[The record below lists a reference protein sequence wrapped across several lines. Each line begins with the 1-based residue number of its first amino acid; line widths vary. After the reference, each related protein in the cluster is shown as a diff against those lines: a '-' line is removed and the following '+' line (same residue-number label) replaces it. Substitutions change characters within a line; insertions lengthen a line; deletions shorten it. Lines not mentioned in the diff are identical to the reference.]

1 MKLGVNMVK
10 NKTTYFILLILVF
23 INTFSINTKA
33 IETQLEN
40 KKILILG
47 SYNID
52 SEWELSVING
62 FKSSPGFNY
71 DVNIEF
77 LDSKNYNSDEN
88 TYNEFLDLLN
98 AKYKNQNI
106 DCILTI
112 DDEALTL
119 VRNNLFNEESI
130 FYKTKTVFVGVNHYF
145 SRTPEEEKYITGILD
160 YQDNLELVNLI
171 LTAVPNT
178 ENLYLLLDNNIYSET
193 IKSNLYY
200 IQNFSVR
207 QFNLHVI
214 EAKNFDELKPQ
225 LTNIDSSNS
234 AILLCGSYYNDSSK
248 SLLPPEKT
256 INLIKDE
263 TKAPIFTKLE
273 PYVEG
278 GSIGGII
285 NNGNK
290 LGQMAYLFTSNFL
303 NVDGNHILTPA
314 YNTLNIPIFNFEEVR
329 NYNINPTLLPKN
341 TQYINKNNHDLLLP
355 KQVENL
361 IYLIIILVIVGFL
374 LLIYLYL
381 SNRRRAIASN
391 LLLQESIERNNIK
404 TDYVTTI
411 SHELRT
417 PLNIIINSSKL
428 LKLKLN
434 TEEFNKS
441 LCEKQL
447 SYIDKNSIRLL
458 KLVNN
463 LIDVSKIEIGYMDI
477 NYSMSNIVEV
487 VEEAALSTV
496 EFAKSFNIEI
506 IVDTEE
512 EEIITAFDKVKIE
525 RIILNLISNSI
536 KAIKNHGEI
545 YIHILKEENNV
556 IIKITDTGVGIPN
569 DMIPNI
575 FDKFKKAHSYDTLK
589 RDQEGSG
596 LGLYIVKGL
605 IELHKGTIE
614 VDSTLGKGSTFT
626 ITLPLIYI
634 DEDNKSS
641 NLLESDLDNLKSIE
655 LSDI

>member
-1 MKLGVNMVK
+1 MLK
-10 NKTTYFILLILVF
+10 NKTTYFILLLLVF
-23 INTFSINTKA
+23 INTLSINANA
-33 IETQLEN
+33 IETQPEN

-71 DVNIEF
+71 DVRIEF
-77 LDSKNYNSDEN
+77 LDSKNYNSDKN

-98 AKYKNQNI
+98 AKYKNQDI

-119 VRNNLFNEESI
+119 VRNNLFNEKSI
-130 FYKTKTVFVGVNHYF
+130 FYKTQTVFVGVNYYF
-145 SRTPEEEKYITGILD
+145 SRTPEEENYITGILD

-171 LTAVPNT
+171 LNTLPNT

-200 IQNFSVR
+200 LKNFSSR

-214 EAKNFDELKPQ
+214 EARNFDELKPQ
-225 LTNIDSSNS
+225 LSDINSSNS

-248 SLLPPEKT
+248 ALLPPKKT
-256 INLIKDE
+256 IALIKDE

-278 GSIGGII
+278 GAIGGII
-285 NNGNK
+285 NDGHK
-290 LGQMAYLFTSNFL
+290 LGQMAYLFTENFL
-303 NVDGNHILTPA
+303 NVDTTQILTPA
-314 YNTLNIPIFNFEEVR
+314 YNTLNIPIFNFKEVR
-329 NYNINPTLLPKN
+329 NYNINPTLLPKD
-341 TQYINKNNHDLLLP
+341 TKYINKSNYNLLLP
-355 KQVENL
+355 KQIETL
-361 IYLIIILVIVGFL
+361 IYLVFTLVIVGFI

-391 LLLQESIERNNIK
+391 LLLKESIERNNIK
-404 TDYVTTI
+404 TDYVITV

-428 LKLKLN
+428 LKMKLN
-434 TEEFNKS
+434 TDEFNKEVFDS
-441 LCEKQL
+441 QL
-447 SYIDKNSIRLL
+447 SYIDKNSTRLL

-477 NYSMSNIVEV
+477 NYTMSNIVEV
-487 VEEAALSTV
+487 VEETALSTV
-496 EFAKSFNIEI
+496 EFAKSFNIELI
-506 IVDTEE
+506 IDTEE

-525 RIILNLISNSI
+525 RVILNLISNSI
-536 KAIKNHGEI
+536 KSIKDHGEI
-545 YIHILKEENNV
+545 YINILKDEHNV
-556 IIKITDTGVGIPN
+556 IIKVEDTGAGIPK
-569 DMIPNI
+569 DMLPSI
-575 FDKFKKAHSYDTLK
+575 FEKFKKAHSYDTLQ

-605 IELHKGTIE
+605 IELHKGTIN
-614 VDSTLGKGSTFT
+614 VSSILGKGSIFT

-634 DEDNKSS
+634 DEDNPSS
-641 NLLESDLDNLKSIE
+641 NLLDSDLDNLKSIE

>member
-1 MKLGVNMVK
+1 MVK
-10 NKTTYFILLILVF
+10 NKTTYFILLLLVF
-23 INTFSINTKA
+23 INTFSINTTA
-33 IETQLEN
+33 IETQSKN

-71 DVNIEF
+71 DVRIEF
-77 LDSKNYNSDEN
+77 LDSKNYNSDKN

-98 AKYKNQNI
+98 AKYKNQDI

-119 VRNNLFNEESI
+119 VRNNLFNEKSI
-130 FYKTKTVFVGVNHYF
+130 FYKTQTVFVGVNYYF
-145 SRTPEEEKYITGILD
+145 SRTPEEENYITGILD

-171 LTAVPNT
+171 LNTLPNT

-200 IQNFSVR
+200 LKNFSSR

-214 EAKNFDELKPQ
+214 EARNFDELKPQ
-225 LTNIDSSNS
+225 LSDINSSNS

-248 SLLPPEKT
+248 ALLPPKKT
-256 INLIKDE
+256 IALIKDE

-278 GSIGGII
+278 GAIGGII
-285 NNGNK
+285 NDGHK
-290 LGQMAYLFTSNFL
+290 LGQMAYLFTENFL
-303 NVDGNHILTPA
+303 NVDTTQILTPA
-314 YNTLNIPIFNFEEVR
+314 YNTLNIPIFNFKEVR
-329 NYNINPTLLPKN
+329 NYNINPTLLPKD
-341 TQYINKNNHDLLLP
+341 TKYINKSNYNLLLP
-355 KQVENL
+355 KQIETL
-361 IYLIIILVIVGFL
+361 IYLVFTLVIVGFI

-391 LLLQESIERNNIK
+391 LLLKESIERNNIK
-404 TDYVTTI
+404 TDYVITV

-428 LKLKLN
+428 LKMKLN
-434 TEEFNKS
+434 TDEFNK
-441 LCEKQL
+441 EVFDKQL
-447 SYIDKNSIRLL
+447 SYIDKNSTRLL

-477 NYSMSNIVEV
+477 NYTMSNIVEV
-487 VEEAALSTV
+487 VEETALSTV
-496 EFAKSFNIEI
+496 EFAKSFNIELI
-506 IVDTEE
+506 IDTEE

-525 RIILNLISNSI
+525 RVILNLISNSI
-536 KAIKNHGEI
+536 KSIKDHGEI
-545 YIHILKEENNV
+545 YINILKDEHNV
-556 IIKITDTGVGIPN
+556 IIKVEDTGAGIPK
-569 DMIPNI
+569 DMLPSI
-575 FDKFKKAHSYDTLK
+575 FEKFKKAHSYDTLQ

-605 IELHKGTIE
+605 IELHKGTIN
-614 VDSTLGKGSTFT
+614 VSSILGKGSIFT

-634 DEDNKSS
+634 DEDNPSS
-641 NLLESDLDNLKSIE
+641 NLLDSDLDNLKSIE